1 MVYRPLLTLSTLI
14 WSFTP
19 SLSAQSKM
27 PDSIAHDR
35 TLEDVVVTGTQ
46 TPRTLKKLPIITQV
60 ISRKDLERLNPRSA
74 TDALQMSMPGINVT
88 THGAQSRVTVQGFSG
103 DHILFLV
110 DGERLTS
117 EGNGVVDLNRIDLSS
132 IERIEVVR
140 GAASALYGS
149 NAIGGVINF
158 ITKRARAPHE
168 YSLSYDYS
176 GEGISRYNGSAQL
189 RRGGF
194 SSLTSA
200 NYTDQSAYHIGTS
213 SLRRESTPVLGSKS
227 LNLTHRKSFV

>member
-1 MVYRPLLTLSTLI
+1 MIYRPLLIFSTLV

-19 SLSAQSKM
+19 HLSAQSKT
-27 PDSIAHDR
+27 PDSLAHER
-35 TLEDVVVTGTQ
+35 TLEGVVVTGTQ
-46 TPRTLKKLPIITQV
+46 TPRSLKKLPIITQV

-117 EGNGVVDLNRIDLSS
+117 EGNGVVDLSRIDLSS

-140 GAASALYGS
+140 GVERHRWSHQLHHQASPS
-149 NAIGGVINF
+149 PTRIH
-158 ITKRARAPHE
+158 P
-168 YSLSYDYS
+168 
-176 GEGISRYNGSAQL
+176 QL
-189 RRGGF
+189 RLQWRR
-194 SSLTSA
+194 
-200 NYTDQSAYHIGTS
+200 DKQIQRIGS
-213 SLRRESTPVLGSKS
+213 V
-227 LNLTHRKSFV
+227 

>member
-1 MVYRPLLTLSTLI
+1 MIYRPLLIFSTLV

-19 SLSAQSKM
+19 HLSAQSKT
-27 PDSIAHDR
+27 PDSLAHER
-35 TLEDVVVTGTQ
+35 TLEGVVVTGTQ
-46 TPRTLKKLPIITQV
+46 TPRSLKKLPIITQV

-117 EGNGVVDLNRIDLSS
+117 EGNGVVDLSRIDLSS

-158 ITKRARAPHE
+158 MPKPHTNTPSATTTVAKGQTDTTDRL
-168 YSLSYDYS
+168 SLG
-176 GEGISRYNGSAQL
+176 GEASA
-189 RRGGF
+189 
-194 SSLTSA
+194 
-200 NYTDQSAYHIGTS
+200 H
-213 SLRRESTPVLGSKS
+213 
-227 LNLTHRKSFV
+227 